1 MFKFL
6 KKIFI
11 GSLASIVNTSNHT
24 KCVSLRNQKYKIWPT
39 LINLHLNKCNQELH
53 CYSFAINLDKCVRS
67 CNTLNDL
74 SNKVLFQIKRK
85 I

>member
-11 GSLASIVNTSNHT
+11 GSLASIVNASNHT
-24 KCVSLRNQKYKIWPT
+24 KCVSLRNQKYKIRPT
-39 LINLHLNKCNQELH
+39 LINLHLNEYSQELH
-53 CYSFAINLDKCVRS
+53 YYSFAVNIDKCVRS

-74 SNKVLFQIKRK
+74 SIKVLFQIKRK